1 MTKGERILALIPK
14 LNELDEK
21 NLNTV
26 IKVADAC
33 NIIQVLNKAELKN
46 IKKIVNC

>member
-1 MTKGERILALIPK
+1 MTKSERILALIPK
-14 LNELDEK
+14 LRELDEK
-21 NLNTV
+21 NLSTV

-33 NIIQVLNKAELKN
+33 SVIQVLNKAEVNN